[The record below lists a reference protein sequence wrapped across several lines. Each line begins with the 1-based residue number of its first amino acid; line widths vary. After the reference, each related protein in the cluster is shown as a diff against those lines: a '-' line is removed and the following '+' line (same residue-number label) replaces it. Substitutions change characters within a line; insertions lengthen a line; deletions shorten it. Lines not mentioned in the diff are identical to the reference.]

1 MSLVNK
7 MLRDLDARHAA
18 PGERAALPA
27 AVTPLAARQ
36 APPDNKGVWLLG
48 ALLAVA
54 AAAAAWWWLSSAA
67 PPAAAV
73 IAPPVAPIATAPS
86 APPVVAAVPPA
97 PTPAPADIPPPPKPA
112 LVEPDLRID
121 PDLAMLPAERQAPRA
136 RPAVSKPQ
144 ATPPAIAAAPAPVSV
159 PIPARPAAAALSKE
173 APVAPA
179 AESSI
184 SKQPRLPTAVE
195 RAEAEYR
202 RGLLAQR
209 QGQTDEAVA
218 RYQTA
223 LTENPGHA
231 AARQSLAAL
240 LIELRRYD
248 EVDAL
253 LQKGIA
259 LPAVRLASTLAL
271 ARLKVERGQAAAA
284 LELLLGN
291 AAAGERSADYQGF
304 AAALLNRAGRH
315 REAAERYQAAT
326 QLAPGDGRWWAG
338 LGIALDAE
346 GKTAAAR
353 EAYQKASG
361 LPGLP
366 ADLALHVEQRLR

>member
-7 MLRDLDARHAA
+7 MLRDLDARRAA

-36 APPDNKGVWLLG
+36 APPRNYGLWLG
-48 ALLAVA
+48 ALLVVVGVA
-54 AAAAAWWWLSSAA
+54 AAAGWWLLSAA
-67 PPAAAV
+67 PRLAPVLTPSAEPVAAA
-73 IAPPVAPIATAPS
+73 PSVAPT
-86 APPVVAAVPPA
+86 VVAVAPA
-97 PTPAPADIPPPPKPA
+97 PTIAPADTARQRRKPA

-121 PDLAMLPAERQAPRA
+121 PHLAMLPAA
-136 RPAVSKPQ
+136 RPA
-144 ATPPAIAAAPAPVSV
+144 A
-159 PIPARPAAAALSKE
+159 PARPAPDTSPPVAAAARSVVAALPKDV
-173 APVAPA
+173 PLAPA

-184 SKQPRLPTAVE
+184 NKQPRLPSAAE
-195 RAEAEYR
+195 RAEADYR
-202 RGLLAQR
+202 RGILAQR
-209 QGQTDEAVA
+209 QGQTDEAAA
-218 RYQTA
+218 RYQAA
-223 LTENPGHA
+223 LAEHAEHA

-248 EVDAL
+248 EADAL
-253 LQKGIA
+253 LRKGIH

-271 ARLKVERGQAAAA
+271 ARLQVERGQTAAA
-284 LELLLGN
+284 LELLLAN
-291 AAAGERSADYQGF
+291 ATAGERSADYQGF
-304 AAALLNRAGRH
+304 TAALLNRAGRH

-326 QLAPGDGRWWAG
+326 QLAPNDGRWWAG

-353 EAYQKASG
+353 EAYQKAGG

-366 ADLALHVEQRLR
+366 ADLALHIEQRLR